1 MGEPT
6 QDAQKSKRRLPVN
19 HGVRVAFGKKL
30 REARKAKNLSIRK
43 LHDLTG
49 VACTSIS
56 RAERGRSGILIE
68 TAALLASNLDIP
80 LWKLVRAALTD
91 DLDKTMHQP
100 EI

>member
-1 MGEPT
+1 LKTEAGNMGEPT

-49 VACTSIS
+49 VAYTFLSKV
-56 RAERGRSGILIE
+56 ERGQSGISID
-68 TAALLASNLDIP
+68 TAALLASKLGIP
-80 LWKLVRAALTD
+80 LWELLRTVSEED
-91 DLDKTMHQP
+91 PD
-100 EI
+100 E